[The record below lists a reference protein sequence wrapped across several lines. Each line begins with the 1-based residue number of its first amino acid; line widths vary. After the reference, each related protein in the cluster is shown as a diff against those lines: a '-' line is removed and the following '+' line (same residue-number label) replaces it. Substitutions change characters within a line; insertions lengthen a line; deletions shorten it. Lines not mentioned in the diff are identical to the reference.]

1 MDTGE
6 RAYEKII
13 NYVEQ
18 QVMQGRYKK
27 GDKLPAESEV
37 AALLGAS
44 RNSVREGLGI
54 LDRMGAI
61 SSQQGAGNFISDN
74 FEKTLVEV
82 MTLMLILE
90 EATFREISEFRYALE
105 TQALA
110 LAMEHISKKQL
121 ADIEY
126 YMSMLEKTPEEDMKA
141 YYDKKIHYTITAAS
155 GNRFIIDNLQ
165 ALTAVMDVFIKDMR
179 AKILSD
185 GSNSVGL
192 MAAHREMVEALREK
206 NMEKGMQALKVHFEY
221 IFEYIDGYCRLN
233 ERGDIPLGYAYN
245 GATPE
250 DGGYL
255 RQTLDTII
263 EGNKILYPQRSIKD
277 NLPEGYKLLR
287 KLLASHPDKSVVFI
301 AVGPETN
308 RSRLLCSEAD
318 EYSPLDGKSL
328 GAQKVKLLS
337 VMGGLYGN

>member
-18 QVMQGRYKK
+18 QVMHGRYKK
-27 GDKLPAESEV
+27 GDKLPPEREL

-54 LDRMGAI
+54 LERMGAI

-74 FEKTLVEV
+74 FEKTLIEV
-82 MTLMLILE
+82 MTLMFILE
-90 EATFREISEFRYALE
+90 EGTFREISEFRYALE
-105 TQALA
+105 TQA
-110 LAMEHISKKQL
+110 L

-185 GSNSVGL
+185 GSNSEGL
-192 MAAHREMVEALREK
+192 MAAHRKMVEALREK

-221 IFEYIDGYCRLN
+221 IYEYIDG
-233 ERGDIPLGYAYN
+233 
-245 GATPE
+245 
-250 DGGYL
+250 
-255 RQTLDTII
+255 
-263 EGNKILYPQRSIKD
+263 
-277 NLPEGYKLLR
+277 
-287 KLLASHPDKSVVFI
+287 
-301 AVGPETN
+301 
-308 RSRLLCSEAD
+308 
-318 EYSPLDGKSL
+318 
-328 GAQKVKLLS
+328 
-337 VMGGLYGN
+337 

>member
-27 GDKLPAESEV
+27 GDKLPPEREL

-54 LDRMGAI
+54 LERMGAI

-82 MTLMLILE
+82 MTLMFILE
-90 EATFREISEFRYALE
+90 EGTFREISEFRYALE
-105 TQALA
+105 TQAQA
-110 LAMEHISKKQL
+110 LAMDHISKKQL

-185 GSNSVGL
+185 GSNSEGL

-221 IFEYIDGYCRLN
+221 IYEYIDG
-233 ERGDIPLGYAYN
+233 
-245 GATPE
+245 
-250 DGGYL
+250 
-255 RQTLDTII
+255 
-263 EGNKILYPQRSIKD
+263 
-277 NLPEGYKLLR
+277 
-287 KLLASHPDKSVVFI
+287 
-301 AVGPETN
+301 
-308 RSRLLCSEAD
+308 
-318 EYSPLDGKSL
+318 
-328 GAQKVKLLS
+328 
-337 VMGGLYGN
+337 

>member
-27 GDKLPAESEV
+27 GDKLPPEREL

-54 LDRMGAI
+54 LERMGAI

-74 FEKTLVEV
+74 FEKTL
-82 MTLMLILE
+82 IE
-90 EATFREISEFRYALE
+90 EGTFREISEFRYALE

-141 YYDKKIHYTITAAS
+141 YYDKMIH
-155 GNRFIIDNLQ
+155 
-165 ALTAVMDVFIKDMR
+165 
-179 AKILSD
+179 
-185 GSNSVGL
+185 
-192 MAAHREMVEALREK
+192 
-206 NMEKGMQALKVHFEY
+206 
-221 IFEYIDGYCRLN
+221 
-233 ERGDIPLGYAYN
+233 
-245 GATPE
+245 
-250 DGGYL
+250 
-255 RQTLDTII
+255 
-263 EGNKILYPQRSIKD
+263 
-277 NLPEGYKLLR
+277 
-287 KLLASHPDKSVVFI
+287 
-301 AVGPETN
+301 
-308 RSRLLCSEAD
+308 
-318 EYSPLDGKSL
+318 
-328 GAQKVKLLS
+328 
-337 VMGGLYGN
+337 